1 MNIRKELLYK
11 CTAIYTV
18 TCKITGGIY
27 IGLTYTPANRWKQ
40 HYREAKAGKR
50 TPFYNAL
57 RKHGVFNFDWKIE
70 SWHKNRYLA
79 NDAEILKIKTLRD
92 EGYTVYNIS
101 DGGGQLDFSPE
112 TRLKM
117 SFAQKGK
124 KQSAATIKKRSVS
137 ISKTLKGH
145 EVSIATRDKISDS
158 LKARFVKLFPG
169 KIPRKKWKKV
179 YGPKPQRIVSQ
190 ETRTKLSRGRLG
202 KQLTEEQSLRRKEV
216 LGTLQH
222 RQTLSAAHLEDS
234 RRRIGQK
241 ANPQAIGNMQKAQQ
255 DRRRHSDL
263 VLWFCSQLCGNKITI
278 QRDRSRSIDCEDD
291 ILSIPLPFS
300 SETPYYYRKFAGL
313 SLIVYPSG
321 SKTWTL
327 CKKIKGKNR
336 IRTLGHYPEM
346 TLLQA
351 IEQAKLA
358 LPELVT

>member
-27 IGLTYTPANRWKQ
+27 IGLTYTPPNRWKQ

-57 RKHGVFNFDWKIE
+57 RKYGVLNFDWKIE

-79 NDAEILKIKTLRD
+79 NDAEIFKIKSLRD
-92 EGYTVYNIS
+92 QRRTVYNIS

-124 KQSAATIKKRSVS
+124 KQSTATIRKRSLSVS
-137 ISKTLKGH
+137 TSLKGH
-145 EVSIATRDKISDS
+145 SVSQSTRNRISSTLILRNQLLNPFKIQG
-158 LKARFVKLFPG
+158 LNR
-169 KIPRKKWKKV
+169 KI
-179 YGPKPQRIVSQ
+179 YGPKLGRNGK
-190 ETRTKLSRGRLG
+190 TLSP
-202 KQLTEEQSLRRKEV
+202 EQSLKRKES
-216 LGTLQH
+216 LGTLEH
-222 RQTLSAAHLEDS
+222 RQLLSAAHLEDS

-241 ANPQAIGNMQKAQQ
+241 ASPQAITNMQKAQQ
-255 DRRRHSDL
+255 DRRRHSNL
-263 VLWFCSQLCGNKITI
+263 VLWFCSQLCGNNII
-278 QRDRSRSIDCEDD
+278 IERDRNRTILCEND
-291 ILSIPLPFS
+291 ISSIPLPPRNK
-300 SETPYYYRKFAGL
+300 TPYYYRQFAGL

-321 SKTWTL
+321 TKTWTL
-327 CKKIKGKNR
+327 CKKINR
-336 IRTLGHYPEM
+336 RSRVRTLGHYPEM

-351 IEQAKLA
+351 VEQAKIVLS
-358 LPELVT
+358 ELMACEQPLEEKSGLSSR